1 MKRTVFSIILR
12 TDKTQ
17 QNKKVVCSIAT
28 SENHILH
35 WSDCCERIPPEKK
48 TFIPYNMFCQ
58 VLTSATCI
66 QTKVV
71 TFVKSQNTQ
80 NYTVL
85 KLKLE
90 SFKMYE
96 KQTLNESLKSLH
108 KKVLYRLR
116 FPKNW
121 RNHSLQRQNSK

>member
-12 TDKTQ
+12 TDKIQ
-17 QNKKVVCSIAT
+17 QNKKVVVLQLAKTTFFIGPTAKRES
-28 SENHILH
+28 
-35 WSDCCERIPPEKK
+35 PPEKK

-66 QTKVV
+66 QTIVV
-71 TFVKSQNTQ
+71 TVVKSQNNK

-121 RNHSLQRQNSK
+121 RNHSLQQQNSK